1 VSRRE
6 AVTFGHHVAEH
17 QQAKRLYIS
26 GTVQGVGYRFFA
38 QRLAGQLG
46 ISGYAKNLSDGRVE
60 VYAVGIA
67 TQLEA
72 FRAELRRGPRHALV
86 VGLDE
91 LDAAIVPE
99 WSHSFS
105 IEDV

>member
-1 VSRRE
+1 MSRRE

-17 QQAKRLYIS
+17 QQAKRFYIS

-46 ISGYAKNLSDGRVE
+46 ISGYVKNLNDGRVE
-60 VYAVGIA
+60 VYAVGLTA
-67 TQLEA
+67 QLEA

-86 VGLDE
+86 EGFDE
-91 LDAAIVPE
+91 SDTRIAPE
-99 WSHSFS
+99 WSQSFS